1 MLGLVPLIKFVG
13 MILGVMVVAGLI
25 VDFIMPGRSSTRREA
40 LLAAVLPGLVAG
52 AGFWLTMGSFHA
64 LALYF
69 KGSLELS
76 RGYNLAMSLPGR
88 SIELLAGFEVL
99 VLFAAA
105 LVLLAIRDRRM
116 AGFFILLLAA
126 PVLVHFKHGFVRQ
139 DLHIVYAFCFVA
151 VEVTVLTSL
160 ALAGGPLGTAAMS
173 KAKIVRESSQGIM
186 VISLNLKDI
195 MNQQT
200 PDMVMKAG
208 DVLVVP
214 GSGLKDFTTKT
225 IPGLSMGL
233 TNVVT
238 SALILQ

>member
-1 MLGLVPLIKFVG
+1 MTFFLRLVVPRALEGHIITITHKGDAEHPEVLHVHSVISSGQMNQTPVYPGDNVFV
-13 MILGVMVVAGLI
+13 
-25 VDFIMPGRSSTRREA
+25 SE
-40 LLAAVLPGLVAG
+40 AG
-52 AGFWLTMGSFHA
+52 A
-64 LALYF
+64 
-69 KGSLELS
+69 
-76 RGYNLAMSLPGR
+76 
-88 SIELLAGFEVL
+88 V
-99 VLFAAA
+99 
-105 LVLLAIRDRRM
+105 
-116 AGFFILLLAA
+116 
-126 PVLVHFKHGFVRQ
+126 FVVGAVG
-139 DLHIVYAFCFVA
+139 HSGAYVA
-151 VEVTVLTSL
+151 QNEQKVTVLTSL

-186 VISLNLKDI
+186 VISLNLKNI
-195 MNQQT
+195 MNQKT